1 MEGGDYA
8 NTRVLVVDDQR
19 EIHTD
24 FDEMLRPTA
33 AESRA
38 DDLAAAFL
46 PEEGRVPLPHFEL
59 LHAMSGEDACA
70 VVEAAREESRPVAL
84 AYVDVRM
91 PPGID
96 GLETIRRIRRI
107 DREVELVIMT
117 AYTDR
122 HLSEVVRNMEL
133 LHKLLYIRKPFAREE
148 VQQITLSLVAKWNVE
163 REIVLGRQR
172 LEAVLDATGDAIAM
186 YDGAGRLEFANRWY
200 EKLFELA
207 GSDLEAMS
215 AEAASTRF
223 EEWYRESG
231 APGLIAGGEG
241 GQLVRKPGA
250 DRESERRLFHRSKRP
265 VHDNRENVI
274 GDLFV
279 YRDVSREI
287 EVETMK
293 AEVLRLRS
301 ELETTWSFDGILG
314 SSGPMQRLYG
324 LMKRAV
330 EGDGLSILVRGE
342 SGTGKELVARCL
354 HFNGPRKAGPFI
366 PVNCAAVPEP
376 LFESELFGH
385 ERGAFTG
392 ATARRIGYF
401 ERAEGGTI
409 LLDEIGDMQPAVQAK
424 LLRVLQEREIQRLG
438 GTDAIPIDVQVFAAT
453 NQDLEEAI
461 AAGRFREDLYWRIA
475 SFPIVIPPL
484 RERREDIPELAEY
497 FLKRHAERSRRSI
510 RGLSTGALR
519 RLLSYDWPGNVRELE
534 GAIGR
539 AVLMETGDVLQE
551 GSLPPLAPVS
561 PADRGPPAADARRG
575 VQPLVEVERQALA
588 HALETCGNNVT
599 RAARALGDPSRDPAP
614 EAEDLRPA
622 RGRVSRPGPRPS
634 PLARAAAVAPRH
646 PRRSHAGGRR
656 NPVPPMVDRDEEVE
670 IRKLSV
676 PGEEGQVP
684 TRRRRTFPRY
694 GERVVW

>member
-8 NTRVLVVDDQR
+8 NKRVLVVDDQQ
-19 EIHTD
+19 EIHVD
-24 FDEMLRPTA
+24 FDEMLRPGA

-38 DDLAAAFL
+38 DELAAAFL
-46 PEEGRVPLPHFEL
+46 PEEGRVSLPHFEL
-59 LHAMSGEDACA
+59 LHAMSGEEACE
-70 VVEAAREESRPVAL
+70 VVEAEREEGRPVAL

-96 GLETIRRIRRI
+96 GIETIRRIRRL

-122 HLSEVVRNMEL
+122 RLSEVMRNMEL

-163 REIVLGRQR
+163 RELAEGRRQLVLGRQR

-207 GSDLEAMS
+207 ESDLEAMS
-215 AEAASTRF
+215 AEAAATRF
-223 EEWYRESG
+223 EEWYRGSG
-231 APGLIAGGEG
+231 APGLVVGGEG
-241 GQLVRKPGA
+241 GQLVRKPGTE
-250 DRESERRLFHRSKRP
+250 REPERRLFHRSKRP
-265 VHDNRENVI
+265 VRDDRESVI

-287 EVETMK
+287 EVERMK

-314 SSGPMQRLYG
+314 TSAPMQRLYG

-330 EGDGLSILVRGE
+330 EGNGLAILLRGE

-366 PVNCAAVPEP
+366 AVNCAAVPEP

-392 ATARRIGYF
+392 ASARRIGYF

-438 GTDAIPIDVQVFAAT
+438 GTDAIPVDVQVIAAT

-461 AAGRFREDLYWRIA
+461 AAGRFREDLYWRVA
-475 SFPIVIPPL
+475 AFPIVIPPL
-484 RERREDIPELAEY
+484 RERREDIPDLAEH
-497 FLKRHAERSRRSI
+497 FLKRHAERNHRSI

-519 RLLSYDWPGNVRELE
+519 RLLRHDWPGNVRELE

-539 AVLMETGDVLQE
+539 GVLMETGDVLQE
-551 GSLPPLAPVS
+551 GSLPPLVPVGPDGS
-561 PADRGPPAADARRG
+561 RRPARGGRG
-575 VQPLVEVERQALA
+575 AGVLPLVEVERQALA
-588 HALETCGNNVT
+588 HALEACGRNVT
-599 RAARALGDPSRDPAP
+599 RAARALGIH
-614 EAEDLRPA
+614 
-622 RGRVSRPGPRPS
+622 
-634 PLARAAAVAPRH
+634 RATLH
-646 PRRSHAGGRR
+646 
-656 NPVPPMVDRDEEVE
+656 
-670 IRKLSV
+670 RKLKTYHLLAD
-676 PGEEGQVP
+676 E
-684 TRRRRTFPRY
+684 
-694 GERVVW
+694 

>member
-1 MEGGDYA
+1 MEAGDYA
-8 NTRVLVVDDQR
+8 NRRVLVVDDQQ
-19 EIHTD
+19 EIHVD
-24 FDEMLRPTA
+24 FDEMLRPGV

-38 DDLAAAFL
+38 DELAAAFL
-46 PEEGRVPLPHFEL
+46 PEEGRVSLPHFEL

-70 VVEAAREESRPVAL
+70 VVEAGREEGRPVAL

-107 DREVELVIMT
+107 DREVELVVMT

-148 VQQITLSLVAKWNVE
+148 VQQITLSLVANWNVE
-163 REIVLGRQR
+163 RELAERRRQLVIGRQR

-200 EKLFELA
+200 EELFELA
-207 GSDLEAMS
+207 EGDLEAMS
-215 AEAASTRF
+215 AEAAAARF
-223 EEWYRESG
+223 EEWYQESG
-231 APGLIAGGEG
+231 AAGLAGGGEG

-250 DRESERRLFHRSKRP
+250 ERESERRLFHRSKRP
-265 VHDNRENVI
+265 VHDNRENVV

-287 EVETMK
+287 EVERMK

-301 ELETTWSFDGILG
+301 ELEATWSFDGILG
-314 SSGPMQRLYG
+314 SSAPMQRLYG

-366 PVNCAAVPEP
+366 AVNCAAVPEP

-392 ATARRIGYF
+392 AAARRIGYF

-424 LLRVLQEREIQRLG
+424 LLRVLQEREIQRVG
-438 GTDAIPIDVQVFAAT
+438 GTDAIPVDVQVITAT

-461 AAGRFREDLYWRIA
+461 ASGRFREDLYWRVA
-475 SFPIVIPPL
+475 AFPIVIPPL
-484 RERREDIPELAEY
+484 RERREDVPELAEH
-497 FLKRHAERSRRSI
+497 FLKRHAERNRRTI

-519 RLLSYDWPGNVRELE
+519 RLLRYDWPGNVRELE

-551 GSLPPLAPVS
+551 GSLPPLV
-561 PADRGPPAADARRG
+561 PADRDPPVAAARRG

-588 HALETCGNNVT
+588 HALETCGHNVT
-599 RAARALGDPSRDPAP
+599 RAARALGIH
-614 EAEDLRPA
+614 
-622 RGRVSRPGPRPS
+622 
-634 PLARAAAVAPRH
+634 RATLH
-646 PRRSHAGGRR
+646 
-656 NPVPPMVDRDEEVE
+656 
-670 IRKLSV
+670 RKLKTYDLLA
-676 PGEEGQVP
+676 GE
-684 TRRRRTFPRY
+684 
-694 GERVVW
+694 

>member
-8 NTRVLVVDDQR
+8 NRRVLVVDDQQ
-19 EIHTD
+19 EIHVD
-24 FDEMLRPTA
+24 FDEMLRPGA

-38 DDLAAAFL
+38 DELAAAFL
-46 PEEGRVPLPHFEL
+46 PEEGRVSLPHFEL
-59 LHAMSGEDACA
+59 LHAMSGEEACA
-70 VVEAAREESRPVAL
+70 VVEAEREEGRPVAL

-96 GLETIRRIRRI
+96 GIETIRRIRRI

-122 HLSEVVRNMEL
+122 RLSELMRNMEL

-163 REIVLGRQR
+163 RELAESRRQLVVGRQR

-186 YDGAGRLEFANRWY
+186 YDGAGRLEFANHWY

-207 GSDLEAMS
+207 ESDLEAMS
-215 AEAASTRF
+215 AEAAATRF

-231 APGLIAGGEG
+231 TPGLAVPGEG

-250 DRESERRLFHRSKRP
+250 ERESERRLFHRSKRP

-287 EVETMK
+287 EVERMK

-301 ELETTWSFDGILG
+301 ELEATWSFDGILG
-314 SSGPMQRLYG
+314 SSAPMQRLYG

-330 EGDGLSILVRGE
+330 EGDGLAILVRGE

-366 PVNCAAVPEP
+366 AVNCAAVPEP

-392 ATARRIGYF
+392 AAARRIGYF

-438 GTDAIPIDVQVFAAT
+438 GTNAIPVDVQVIAAT

-484 RERREDIPELAEY
+484 RERREDIPELAEH
-497 FLKRHAERSRRSI
+497 FLKRHAERNHRSI

-519 RLLSYDWPGNVRELE
+519 RLLRYDWPGNVRELE

-551 GSLPPLAPVS
+551 GSLPPLVPVG
-561 PADRGPPAADARRG
+561 PADRAAPPAVGAERG
-575 VQPLVEVERQALA
+575 VLPLVEVERQALA
-588 HALETCGNNVT
+588 HALEACGRNVT
-599 RAARALGDPSRDPAP
+599 RAARALGIH
-614 EAEDLRPA
+614 
-622 RGRVSRPGPRPS
+622 
-634 PLARAAAVAPRH
+634 RATLH
-646 PRRSHAGGRR
+646 
-656 NPVPPMVDRDEEVE
+656 
-670 IRKLSV
+670 RKLKTYDLLA
-676 PGEEGQVP
+676 GE
-684 TRRRRTFPRY
+684 
-694 GERVVW
+694 

>member
-1 MEGGDYA
+1 MEAGDYA
-8 NTRVLVVDDQR
+8 NRRVLVVDDQQ
-19 EIHTD
+19 EIHVD
-24 FDEMLRPTA
+24 FDEMLRPGA

-38 DDLAAAFL
+38 DELAAAFL
-46 PEEGRVPLPHFEL
+46 PEEGRVSLPHFEL
-59 LHAMSGEDACA
+59 LHAMSGEEACA
-70 VVEAAREESRPVAL
+70 VVEAEREEGRPVAL

-96 GLETIRRIRRI
+96 GIETIRRLRRI

-122 HLSEVVRNMEL
+122 RLSEVMRNMEL

-163 REIVLGRQR
+163 RELAERRRQLVVGRQR

-186 YDGAGRLEFANRWY
+186 YDGGGRLEFANRWY
-200 EKLFELA
+200 EELFELA
-207 GSDLEAMS
+207 ESDLEAMS
-215 AEAASTRF
+215 AEAAATRF

-231 APGLIAGGEG
+231 MPGLVVAGEG

-250 DRESERRLFHRSKRP
+250 ERESERRLFHRSKRP
-265 VHDNRENVI
+265 VRDNRENVI

-287 EVETMK
+287 EVERMK

-301 ELETTWSFDGILG
+301 ELEATWSFDGILG
-314 SSGPMQRLYG
+314 SSAAMQRLYG

-330 EGDGLSILVRGE
+330 EGDGLAILVRGE

-366 PVNCAAVPEP
+366 AVNCAAVPEP

-392 ATARRIGYF
+392 ATARRLGYF
-401 ERAEGGTI
+401 ERAAGGTI

-438 GTDAIPIDVQVFAAT
+438 GTDAIPVDVQVIAAT

-484 RERREDIPELAEY
+484 RERREDIPELAEH
-497 FLKRHAERSRRSI
+497 FLRQHAERNRRSI

-519 RLLSYDWPGNVRELE
+519 RLLRHDWPGNVRELE

-551 GSLPPLAPVS
+551 GSLPPLVPVG
-561 PADRGPPAADARRG
+561 PADRAAPPAAGAERG
-575 VQPLVEVERQALA
+575 VLPLVEVERQALA
-588 HALETCGNNVT
+588 HALDACGRNVT
-599 RAARALGDPSRDPAP
+599 RAARALGIH
-614 EAEDLRPA
+614 
-622 RGRVSRPGPRPS
+622 
-634 PLARAAAVAPRH
+634 RATLH
-646 PRRSHAGGRR
+646 
-656 NPVPPMVDRDEEVE
+656 
-670 IRKLSV
+670 RKLKTYDLLA
-676 PGEEGQVP
+676 GE
-684 TRRRRTFPRY
+684 
-694 GERVVW
+694 